1 MSFRSFLTLF
11 DRSNPFSARVS
22 SRSIPRKIFS
32 FVILVAGPRLGQTTS
47 GRCCVYQRTDDRFT
61 PISGP
66 YLKLIDWPKSANSGR
81 EQMQQN
87 AGTQAPM

>member
-1 MSFRSFLTLF
+1 MLLLPHRS
-11 DRSNPFSARVS
+11 A
-22 SRSIPRKIFS
+22 
-32 FVILVAGPRLGQTTS
+32 
-47 GRCCVYQRTDDRFT
+47 DDRFT